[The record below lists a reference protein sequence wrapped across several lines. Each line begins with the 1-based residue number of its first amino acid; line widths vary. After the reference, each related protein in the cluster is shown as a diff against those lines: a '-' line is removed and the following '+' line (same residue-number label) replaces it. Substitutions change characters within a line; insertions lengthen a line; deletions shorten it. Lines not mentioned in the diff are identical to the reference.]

1 MAVASADIDV
11 SSAAGPVRILT
22 MRAGENLLN
31 PAFLDRFHSALD
43 QVEADLEAAGLV
55 TVGEGR
61 YFCNGFDLGYLG
73 SAEPEAVLLFVE
85 RTCELLGRVLTF
97 PMPTV
102 AAVNGH
108 AFGVGAILALAH
120 DQRVMNEE
128 RGWLCLPEI
137 DLGLRLHPF
146 LQELVVAKLGRAR
159 AADAILSGARHAGP
173 DAAAVGFVHEA
184 CPAAE
189 LIDAATRRLEG
200 RLGRG
205 RQITAD
211 LKRDL
216 FGPVLDRLGT
226 APWGSGAG
234 R

>member
-1 MAVASADIDV
+1 MATADIEV
-11 SSAAGPVRILT
+11 SSPAGPVRILT
-22 MRAGENLLN
+22 MRSGENVFN

-43 QVEADLEAAGLV
+43 QVEADAEASGLV

-61 YFCNGFDLGYLG
+61 YFCNGFDLGFLG

-120 DQRVMNEE
+120 DQQVMNEE

-146 LQELVVAKLGRAR
+146 LQELVVAKLGRAG
-159 AADAILSGARHAGP
+159 AAEAILSGARRGGA
-173 DAAAVGFVHEA
+173 DAAAAGFVHQA
-184 CPAAE
+184 CPAAG
-189 LIDAATRRLEG
+189 LIDAATGRLQG

-216 FGPVLDRLGT
+216 FGTVLERLGT
-226 APWGSGAG
+226 AAWGSGAAG
-234 R
+234 T